1 MDTLLKRTVAAAL
14 LAACSAGCA
23 TIKYSSPDA
32 LDGVVIKGAQGA
44 PREQVFI
51 ETSGYYMFWMI
62 PLLSGDV
69 RWNDGTH
76 NIEGGFSLFKDFVS
90 LAEVQNALTKLA
102 ESRECDLA
110 EVYFY
115 DADTSYAGVSY
126 VGAIGSIFGSSR
138 MCASAVLIPK
148 ENNGQGGLYNE

>member
-1 MDTLLKRTVAAAL
+1 MKRITSQLLST
-14 LAACSAGCA
+14 AGCSER
-23 TIKYSSPDA
+23 KN
-32 LDGVVIKGAQGA
+32 
-44 PREQVFI
+44 R
-51 ETSGYYMFWMI
+51 
-62 PLLSGDV
+62 
-69 RWNDGTH
+69 
-76 NIEGGFSLFKDFVS
+76 
-90 LAEVQNALTKLA
+90 NATKLA